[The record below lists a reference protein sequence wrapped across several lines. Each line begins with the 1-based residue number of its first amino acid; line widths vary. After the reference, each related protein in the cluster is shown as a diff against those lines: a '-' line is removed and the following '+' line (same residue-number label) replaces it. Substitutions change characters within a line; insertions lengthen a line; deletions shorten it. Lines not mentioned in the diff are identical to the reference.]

1 MTNEAEDIDAA
12 IAGLGNSMCREV
24 DVGGLFSRNRTAH
37 KWKAPWRSLLLRE
50 AVAWRLQELLAQS
63 RTLQLSGGVLG
74 ARILLRS
81 AFETLAMLVYLND
94 AMRSVVAR
102 RLDFHEFS
110 KKTTRLL
117 LGSKDGSTGHESINI
132 LTIFSKADKVYPG
145 LESWYAALSESAHP
159 NHEGMI
165 LGYSTN
171 DRENH
176 VTHFA
181 SQWQAMYG
189 NTHASA
195 IRACLVVF
203 DGEYN
208 DAWPAAFEELETWI
222 ETNDATLESSKPR
235 DE

>member
-1 MTNEAEDIDAA
+1 MTGKADDVDASLLA
-12 IAGLGNSMCREV
+12 LGNSLCREV
-24 DVGGLFSRNRTAH
+24 DVGGLFARSKVAH
-37 KWKAPWRSLLLRE
+37 KWKAPWRALLLRE

-94 AMRSVVAR
+94 AMRGVVAR

-110 KKTTRLL
+110 AKTTRLL

-132 LTIFSKADKVYPG
+132 LTILSKADKFYPG
-145 LESWYAALSESAHP
+145 LEGWYAALSESAHP
-159 NHEGMI
+159 NHEGMT

-171 DRENH
+171 DRDNY
-176 VTHFA
+176 VTHFG
-181 SQWQAMYG
+181 SQWETMYG
-189 NTHASA
+189 KTHASA
-195 IRACLVVF
+195 IMACLVVF
-203 DGEYN
+203 HGEYN

-222 ETNDATLESSKPR
+222 EHNDAALESSKPR
-235 DE
+235 DA